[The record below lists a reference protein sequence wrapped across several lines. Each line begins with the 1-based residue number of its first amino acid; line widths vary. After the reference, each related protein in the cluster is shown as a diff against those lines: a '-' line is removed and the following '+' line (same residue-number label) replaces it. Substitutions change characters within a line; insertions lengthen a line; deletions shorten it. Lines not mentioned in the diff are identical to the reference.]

1 MEALL
6 RWNNPQQ
13 GLMEP
18 IQFIQQLE
26 SSKKIIEVGGWVLS
40 ESCKQAQKWSDLG
53 NPLQVSVNISSRQ
66 LQSGT
71 LQLAVEQAL
80 EESGLAAGQL
90 ELEVSESLFMGG
102 DPEIRDQLDQ
112 LRQLGVQLT
121 IDNFGTGCSS
131 LKSLTQFALHTL
143 KVDRSFMV
151 DLVDNR
157 QSQMLVSA
165 IISMV
170 HALGI
175 KAVVEGV
182 ETREQMRLVEQMGAD
197 YVQGFLFSRAL
208 DVEQFQML
216 LDSSEV
222 GRFQLDDQAAAAT
235 SLRSGE

>member
-1 MEALL
+1 
-6 RWNNPQQ
+6 
-13 GLMEP
+13 
-18 IQFIQQLE
+18 
-26 SSKKIIEVGGWVLS
+26 
-40 ESCKQAQKWSDLG
+40 
-53 NPLQVSVNISSRQ
+53 
-66 LQSGT
+66 
-71 LQLAVEQAL
+71 
-80 EESGLAAGQL
+80 
-90 ELEVSESLFMGG
+90 
-102 DPEIRDQLDQ
+102 
-112 LRQLGVQLT
+112 
-121 IDNFGTGCSS
+121 
-131 LKSLTQFALHTL
+131 
-143 KVDRSFMV
+143 
-151 DLVDNR
+151 
-157 QSQMLVSA
+157 MLVSA